1 MPGNQLP
8 LQAVLHQC
16 LADLVTEARAS
27 GLGDWE
33 AGFTLS
39 PGLLHWA
46 QGGDLFGDTPSLA
59 ALRFLAPIPSLIWVL
74 SSPSP

>member
-1 MPGNQLP
+1 MRPGPQ
-8 LQAVLHQC
+8 
-16 LADLVTEARAS
+16 AS
-27 GLGDWE
+27 GLGDRE

-39 PGLLHWA
+39 PGLLHCA

-59 ALRFLAPIPSLIWVL
+59 ALRVLAPLPTLIWVL